1 MFKTTAAYVSGG
13 ICGEI
18 WWPSGAL
25 CGTTI
30 SANLRGPWGIMDRFS
45 EPASFRDA
53 LLHLLR
59 DNGGDFQS
67 AEFTEDTVIR
77 VERREI
83 LSPGKYRVHVFERQI
98 GQLKG
103 CADLVREGAY
113 TCDFMGEE

>member
-53 LLHLLR
+53 LLSMLCS
-59 DNGGDFQS
+59 DGGDYQNP
-67 AEFTEDTVIR
+67 EFTEDTVIR
-77 VERREI
+77 VERRKI
-83 LSPGKYRVHVFERQI
+83 TAPGKYQVHVYERAI
-98 GQLKG
+98 KDLPN
-103 CADLVREGAY
+103 CADLVRDGVYA
-113 TCDFMGEE
+113 CDFFGD